1 MENYDIAALGK
12 ELYVIN
18 TLSHVYSPFSRFV
31 ILGKTEINIRAFGK
45 EEIVFLE
52 NEVNSG
58 KDPKEI
64 EREFLKKYTTFY
76 ENNAEQ
82 L

>member
-1 MENYDIAALGK
+1 MD
-12 ELYVIN
+12 
-18 TLSHVYSPFSRFV
+18 TLPHVYSPFSRFV
-31 ILGKTEINIRAFGK
+31 KIGKTEINIRAFGK
-45 EEIVFLE
+45 EEIDFLE
-52 NEVNSG
+52 NGVNSG

-64 EREFLKKYTTFY
+64 EREFLKKYTSFY